1 MVIMALTTYIIRV
14 IPIGFVRKKLD
25 NAWIQDFLY
34 YIPFCVLSAM
44 TFPDVL
50 YSTTPS
56 GATEPHFVSAAIAT
70 MIAIVMSWKNK
81 GLVKVALVAVL
92 TAIFIEILLP
102 ILF

>member
-1 MVIMALTTYIIRV
+1 
-14 IPIGFVRKKLD
+14 
-25 NAWIQDFLY
+25 
-34 YIPFCVLSAM
+34 
-44 TFPDVL
+44 
-50 YSTTPS
+50 
-56 GATEPHFVSAAIAT
+56 